1 MSKMPLHPMAV
12 QAWAI
17 VLATVCMTAGCAG
30 SEAEV
35 LRSPRIAANAP
46 SRPNMG
52 VNLEKLADWGRSG
65 AFVDLMK
72 TSRAWGSAT
81 APWLATDEVD
91 AQGWPLGDAGVVV
104 ATHAPDIA
112 DPSPVYQYVV
122 AGSYRLTFDG
132 QAHIRTIA
140 SPGVSVSNLVFD
152 PATQRSSA
160 VVNVAEGTKQLMLS
174 FTGTSGG
181 IRQVRLIRPGYT
193 DDQVFTR
200 EFLAA
205 IAPFG
210 TLRVMDWLAT
220 NGNPSSLWQ
229 ERTLPTSATQGSSK
243 GAALEH
249 IIRLANQTRKDIWIN
264 VPLKA
269 DDEYVRSLAAL
280 LKSTLDP
287 GLTVYVEFSNELWNR
302 SFSQT
307 ALNQGA
313 AVEEAIAGDTSL
325 TRGIRCAPSDFGGA
339 GVTCNPVWAGHF
351 RAGKRIARISRIFSE
366 VYGAAELGARF
377 RPVYASQ
384 FGNRHIAE
392 QVLKAMEKYWGSPRS
407 LLYGIAVAPY
417 FYLDRSLVRSTT
429 LTTHQILDSL
439 DSSLSKD
446 VLPLFRRGT
455 QVSSTFL
462 ADAPYLGRDWSAP
475 SQKTLAD
482 HYGLVSIAY
491 EGGPDF
497 WPSPESLPAKFDAT
511 TDARMGELL
520 QRFFAQWYGCGNG
533 LFMYYDLTSTYGRS
547 GYFGLTNNVANLNT
561 VKYRAVQAVA
571 GADAKSFSKCR

>member
-1 MSKMPLHPMAV
+1 
-12 QAWAI
+12 
-17 VLATVCMTAGCAG
+17 
-30 SEAEV
+30 
-35 LRSPRIAANAP
+35 
-46 SRPNMG
+46 MG

-81 APWLATDEVD
+81 APWIPINEVD
-91 AQGWPLGDAGVVV
+91 ADGWPLRDAGVVV
-104 ATHAPDIA
+104 AAHAADA
-112 DPSPVYQYVV
+112 GDPSPAYQYLVP
-122 AGSYRLTFDG
+122 GSYHLTFYG
-132 QAHIRTIA
+132 ASQVRTIA
-140 SPGVSVSNLVFD
+140 SPGATVSNLAFD
-152 PATQRSSA
+152 AATGLSSA
-160 VVNVAEGTKQLMLS
+160 AVNVAAGTKQLSLS

-181 IRQVRLIRPGYT
+181 IRQVRLIRPGYAG
-193 DDQVFTR
+193 DQVFTR

-210 TLRVMDWLAT
+210 TLRFMDWLAT
-220 NGNPSSLWQ
+220 NGNPLSLWQ
-229 ERTLPTSATQGSSK
+229 ERTLPTSATQASSK
-243 GAALEH
+243 GAALEY
-249 IIRLANQTRKDIWIN
+249 IIGLANQTRKDIWIN
-264 VPLKA
+264 VPVKA

-280 LKSTLDP
+280 LKTTLDP
-287 GLTVYVEFSNELWNR
+287 GLAVYVEFSNELWNR

-325 TRGIRCAPSDFGGA
+325 TRGVRCAPTDFGSS

-366 VYGAAELGARF
+366 VYGATELGTRF

-384 FGNRHIAE
+384 FGNRNIAE

-417 FYLDRSLVRSTT
+417 FYLDRSLIGSTT
-429 LTTHQILDSL
+429 LTSHQILDSL

-446 VLPLFRRGT
+446 VLPLFRGGT
-455 QVSSTFL
+455 QVSSTFV
-462 ADAPYLGRDWSAP
+462 ADMPYLGRDWSAP

-533 LFMYYDLTSTYGRS
+533 LFMYYDLTSTYGRG

-571 GADAKSFSKCR
+571 GADTKSFSTCR